1 MHFNLEKID
10 EFKKVLKDYSISDE
24 NKQILHEH
32 PLVIML
38 GVSGGGRNTVINH
51 LVNSDDYHFIISDTT
66 RPPKIRDGALEQNG
80 MQYNFRK
87 EYEVLRD
94 LQQGNFLEAELIH
107 NQQVSGISLGE
118 LHKAYDSG
126 KVPINEVDLG
136 GTEAI
141 YKAKEDTLFIFL
153 VPPSYKEWMYRL
165 QGREVMTDRELSNRL
180 HTAKKVLES
189 GLSSDRFTFIVN
201 ESSHAS
207 AIQIDSIVKGEIDQA
222 TYDDS
227 EGRAIAQELLTE
239 IS

>member
-1 MHFNLEKID
+1 MHVNLEKID
-10 EFKKVLKDYSISDE
+10 EFKEILKDYSVSDD
-24 NKQILHEH
+24 NKLILRSH

-51 LVNSDDYHFIISDTT
+51 LVNSGDYHFIVSDTT
-66 RPPKIRDGALEQNG
+66 RPPKIRDGVLEKNG
-80 MQYNFRK
+80 THYNFRK
-87 EYEVLRD
+87 EEEVLAD
-94 LQQGNFLEAELIH
+94 LKQGNFLEAELIH

-118 LHKAYDSG
+118 LRRAYDSG
-126 KVPINEVDLG
+126 RVPINEVDLG

-141 YKAKEDTLFIFL
+141 FNAKDDTLFIFL

-165 QGREVMTDRELSNRL
+165 QGREVMTDLELENRL
-180 HTAKKVLES
+180 HTAKKILKS

-207 AIQIDSIVKGEIDQA
+207 ADEIDAIVKGDIDQA

-227 EGRAIAQELLTE
+227 EGREIAKQLLAE
-239 IS
+239 ID